1 MAVKSFTLTTA
12 AAATRLSDV
21 YGDGV
26 GVVNPANDIPYRQ
39 LTLQAESA
47 DVKIGDATITT
58 TNYGVLAP
66 NAAPAAPVVI
76 GPFESGPIKLSQ
88 LFAIGAGGK
97 LHILGIPF

>member
-1 MAVKSFTLTTA
+1 MAAKSFTLTTA
-12 AAATRLSDV
+12 AAKTQLSDV

-26 GVVNPANDIPYRQ
+26 GVVNPANDIPYRH
-39 LTLQAESA
+39 LILQAEAA
-47 DVKIGDATITT
+47 DIKIGDNTITG

-66 NAAPAAPVVI
+66 SAAPAAPVVI
-76 GPFESGPIKLSQ
+76 GAFDAGPIKLSQ